1 MLNRT
6 SLPSAFAA
14 GMEDSDPVVLIPER
28 WGQWAFGLALPS
40 TLQGYLF
47 FVLCLLIL
55 AFTMALH
62 ITLSAESMRLDR
74 QLATL
79 EEEYA
84 RVERINANLVWEI
97 SQSTSLADV
106 HAQAVAAG
114 YAPISEFKYVVV
126 GSDESA
132 AELGAEVATNAGQF
146 SLAPS
151 AANPVIVF
159 GGAAATTAASTPQ
172 QSALIQT
179 PGIALPPAGTEAA
192 DVADVVSQGMD
203 ASPAWRDTF
212 SVEGLRAAADETWS
226 WIRDRL
232 PHRQ

>member
-14 GMEDSDPVVLIPER
+14 GMEDSDPVALIPER

-84 RVERINANLVWEI
+84 RVERVNANLVWEI

-126 GSDESA
+126 GSDASA
-132 AELGAEVATNAGQF
+132 AEPGAEVATTTGQF

-151 AANPVIVF
+151 EANPVIVF
-159 GGAAATTAASTPQ
+159 GATSDSAAASAPL

-179 PGIALPPAGTEAA
+179 PGIALPQAGSATAS
-192 DVADVVSQGMD
+192 VASQGMD

-212 SVEGLRAAADETWS
+212 SVEGLRAAAGETWS
-226 WIRDRL
+226 WIQDRL
-232 PHRQ
+232 PRRQ